1 MKSYLLVLLTLNSF
15 FVNAQGQKIGH
26 ADWQY
31 IFSKLPEYKVIE
43 NEIRTYETQLQNQL
57 KLKTQELETKY
68 KIYQDLP
75 PDTPETIK
83 KDRESE
89 LAYLQENLQKFKQD
103 AQLSIQKKENDLIL
117 PVYEKVGK
125 AIEAVATENGF
136 SYILNPEMVTGGQTL
151 LFADNKYNISD
162 LVLKKLGIN
171 TNQ

>member
-75 PDTPETIK
+75 PDTPG
-83 KDRESE
+83 
-89 LAYLQENLQKFKQD
+89 NH
-103 AQLSIQKKENDLIL
+103 
-117 PVYEKVGK
+117 
-125 AIEAVATENGF
+125 
-136 SYILNPEMVTGGQTL
+136 
-151 LFADNKYNISD
+151 
-162 LVLKKLGIN
+162 
-171 TNQ
+171 